1 MNLHQI
7 KIYQEFCKEASHS
20 VDIRNMRQNNFIPT
34 KFIYAMI
41 TFNIIYENFYREH
54 PLPNDKVYVNDKIKV
69 LVDKIFND
77 IKLEE
82 LYNTLKIDTLEI
94 DIFKRIRN
102 DSSINKK
109 IKLDDKE
116 LDISY
121 KDVFLESFNFIKKNK
136 KIQKEELL
144 RILLFINRIRN
155 NFFHGS
161 KSLYDILNNVNHNER
176 LNVYT
181 DIILAVNEICIKELK
196 IGGY

>member
-7 KIYQEFCKEASHS
+7 KIYQEFCKEALHS

-69 LVDKIFND
+69 LVDKIFDD

-94 DIFKRIRN
+94 DIFRN
-102 DSSINKK
+102 IISDSSIRKN
-109 IKLDDKE
+109 IKLGGKE
-116 LDISY
+116 LNISY
-121 KDVFLESFNFIKKNK
+121 KKAFLFSFNSIKNNK

-144 RILLFINRIRN
+144 GILLFINRIRN

-161 KSLYDILNNVNHNER
+161 KSLNDVLNDVNHNER
-176 LNVYT
+176 LNIYT
-181 DIILAVNEICIKELK
+181 DIILTVNEICIKELK
-196 IGGY
+196 RI